1 MLQGLCWFQEVF
13 NQQRVCFQGALGE
26 IFPKSVP
33 DFNICAHSLSYS
45 DIKLSL
51 PYRAKKIKEFSRNFE
66 AILLFKGFSCALEI

>member
-13 NQQRVCFQGALGE
+13 NHQRVCFQGALGE

-33 DFNICAHSLSYS
+33 DFNICAQSLSYF

-51 PYRAKKIKEFSRNFE
+51 PNRTKKSKSFHATFE
-66 AILLFKGFSCALEI
+66 EILQRVARTLVLI